1 MLPKLDGVVYS
12 QRCFQL
18 IFLGD
23 TNTAGLLRI
32 SERTEYLIDVHLWMK
47 KCSKKDRRD
56 SVFGCC
62 GGESV
67 PIADLQITLCIELCT
82 RQVRLCF
89 TDTP

>member
-1 MLPKLDGVVYS
+1 ML
-12 QRCFQL
+12 QL
-18 IFLGD
+18 ILKD

-32 SERTEYLIDVHLWMK
+32 SERIEYLIDVHLWMK
-47 KCSKKDRRD
+47 KCSKRGRRD

-67 PIADLQITLCIELCT
+67 PVADLQITLCIDLCT
-82 RQVRLCF
+82 RKVRLYF